1 MIKILLYDTGDSRNE
16 NNEPLGIEVIG
27 AKILNEFN
35 SKVNVKLLWYNQDG
49 VPKKI
54 EDNFDIIGI
63 SLNIGRM
70 EIFGEK

>member
-49 VPKKI
+49 VPKK
-54 EDNFDIIGI
+54 
-63 SLNIGRM
+63 
-70 EIFGEK
+70 